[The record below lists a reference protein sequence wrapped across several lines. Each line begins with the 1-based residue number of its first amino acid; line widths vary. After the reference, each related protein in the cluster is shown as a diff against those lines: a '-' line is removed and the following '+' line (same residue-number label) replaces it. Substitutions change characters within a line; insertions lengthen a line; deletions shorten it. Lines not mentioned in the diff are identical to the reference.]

1 MKITKSQLKQ
11 IIKEELEKS
20 LEEKRFFGDPDV
32 ETGGRSY
39 FADLFQNA
47 PWAKKHPSKWPEH
60 IKQEYEKWAAKR
72 KKAKADPEEE
82 PKKLAQPDPE
92 DLERAG
98 IYVESAMKITKSQLK
113 QIIKEEI
120 SKVLNEGPDINTMEP
135 VAVLKQMI
143 SDKVTDK
150 LYGQDRYTYATDE
163 NIKAYLNSIKDTED
177 FKLALNVIEKVQA
190 AAHEAIAAQPENPRF
205 DFRKELGI
213 SGDDDL
219 YQGGYGP
226 LGDPYGDFISA
237 EKWYN
242 DLLENRPLFDDLIEN
257 FRKYVDKYI
266 YPGGY

>member
-1 MKITKSQLKQ
+1 
-11 IIKEELEKS
+11 
-20 LEEKRFFGDPDV
+20 
-32 ETGGRSY
+32 
-39 FADLFQNA
+39 
-47 PWAKKHPSKWPEH
+47 
-60 IKQEYEKWAAKR
+60 
-72 KKAKADPEEE
+72 
-82 PKKLAQPDPE
+82 
-92 DLERAG
+92 
-98 IYVESAMKITKSQLK
+98 MKITKSQLK

-163 NIKAYLNSIKDTED
+163 KIKAYLNSIKDKED
-177 FKLALNVIEKVQA
+177 FKLALYVIKKVQA
-190 AAHEAIAAQPENPRF
+190 AAKKGEDF
-205 DFRKELGI
+205 DFRKVLGI